1 MATTTKIHLTANE
14 KPAFFVAPLRKDS
27 AEKASE
33 LLQENHKKHH
43 IYFNNDGFHNH
54 IVHHLLT
61 LYALGAT
68 PSQLQTGYDAN
79 KTYQRPPVPLDPQIV
94 QDLNDRAAFA
104 KHLGDERHY
113 RDYLAH
119 FQGELAAKGVSAV
132 LAEYL
137 FARDARADDL
147 LARTFAGF
155 VHPLIHLGF
164 GVEFGQPAI
173 VAEALAQAATHDA
186 WIGGF
191 LLGAEKAAAERK
203 ASGAAKQDGGDA
215 TLMQLV
221 DEIRSSEKTAK
232 AARWEDRNRLR
243 DGVIKRAGPE
253 MRDLAARWVVD
264 GEEDLERKT
273 AEMIDA
279 SVFFSAA
286 AQRPPHTQKYDFFYM
301 HSVTSS
307 VFFTDFLTNSLF
319 PRDARIRIL
328 EWKGRFDL
336 ANYASR
342 GAPAL
347 SASEVAE
354 YVPKSPADGWDALF
368 ARVNAFDQDDGHAA
382 KLLRGIAN
390 GKQAWERLGEGGR
403 KGLALKSAEQWWK
416 ACAMGMDSVEVGGPR
431 WVRSA
436 GFEEAW
442 KEVPLRENRENKE
455 NAESKANGEKKSQ
468 L

>member
-33 LLQENHKKHH
+33 LLQENHEKHH
-43 IYFNNDGFHNH
+43 IYFNNDGFHVSASILSTSHISRALQNSNPQSQPANILPPQNH

-119 FQGELAAKGVSAV
+119 FEGELAAKGVSAV

-279 SVFFSAA
+279 SGKRKTAC
-286 AQRPPHTQKYDFFYM
+286 
-301 HSVTSS
+301 SS
-307 VFFTDFLTNSLF
+307 
-319 PRDARIRIL
+319 
-328 EWKGRFDL
+328 
-336 ANYASR
+336 
-342 GAPAL
+342 
-347 SASEVAE
+347 
-354 YVPKSPADGWDALF
+354 
-368 ARVNAFDQDDGHAA
+368 
-382 KLLRGIAN
+382 
-390 GKQAWERLGEGGR
+390 
-403 KGLALKSAEQWWK
+403 
-416 ACAMGMDSVEVGGPR
+416 
-431 WVRSA
+431 
-436 GFEEAW
+436 
-442 KEVPLRENRENKE
+442 
-455 NAESKANGEKKSQ
+455 
-468 L
+468 